1 MHLWRRSFST
11 RPPLCTLD
19 SPYHAQNDYK
29 YRGDPIAMEIAGESL
44 EDTMDRVLVY
54 WNCEIKPSL
63 LQGNTVLIVAHGN
76 SLRALLKYLEGIS
89 DEEIPSLNVPLGKPL
104 LFEFLFVES
113 ANAEEGDLQLLP
125 PSSPSSDGTAIS
137 NDITSTLKASF
148 ELLILSIS
156 LKLSASS

>member
-29 YRGDPIAMEIAGESL
+29 YGGDPYAMEVAGESL

-89 DEEIPSLNVPLGKPL
+89 DEDIPSLNVPLGKPL

-113 ANAEEGDLQLLP
+113 ANSEGDLQLLP
-125 PSSPSSDGTAIS
+125 PSSPLSDGTEIS
-137 NDITSTLKASF
+137 NDITSKLKASF

-156 LKLSASS
+156 LKSTASS